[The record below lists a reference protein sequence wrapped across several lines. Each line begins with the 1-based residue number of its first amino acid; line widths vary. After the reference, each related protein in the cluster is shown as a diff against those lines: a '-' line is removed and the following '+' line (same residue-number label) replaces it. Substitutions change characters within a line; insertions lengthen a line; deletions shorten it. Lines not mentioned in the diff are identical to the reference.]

1 MLSSQAFLA
10 FSILLFAGFM
20 PSYSSAQMALD
31 TGTLLKKMEAS
42 YAGVKDYQ
50 AGVEERTYNK
60 DGSFETKKFLYTFK
74 KPGCIRLDFV
84 TPHSGRVLVYPD
96 KNGEVAIRPSG
107 FPFFKLHLALNH
119 PLLKVTSGQRL
130 DQTDLGLLIKNIVH
144 SLTDQRRGPVEVEEE
159 DGYIRV
165 QVLADSHFQKGV
177 ETLYRF
183 LIDQKLWLPVQVEES
198 TPGGRLERKIVFHNL
213 RTNISV
219 LDSFF
224 RLDG

>member
-10 FSILLFAGFM
+10 SSILLFAGFM
-20 PSYSSAQMALD
+20 PSYSSAQMALE

-60 DGSFETKKFLYTFK
+60 DGSFKIKKFLYTFK
-74 KPGCIRLDFV
+74 KSGCIRLDFV
-84 TPHSGRVLVYPD
+84 IPHSGMVLVYPG
-96 KNGEVAIRPSG
+96 KNGEVVIRPSG
-107 FPFFKLHLALNH
+107 FPFFKFHLGLDN
-119 PLLKVTSGQRL
+119 PLLRVDSGQRL
-130 DQTDLGLLIKNIVH
+130 DETDLGLLIKNIAH